1 MPFSRKTTT
10 LASARGVRMDYVTV
24 FCLVVACSL
33 FGSLLGVITGL
44 VPGIHVNMV
53 AFFLIVL
60 SPQLVGLIL
69 YNLALVDDV
78 WMAHVLISLLI
89 ISTSIVHSFVD
100 FIPSIFLGAPDE
112 ETALSVLPGHRMLLE
127 GEGYGAI
134 ALSVKSSFVA
144 ILFSFLLLVPFS
156 LLIPKPVNTYGFI
169 TSNIFWLLLAISSF
183 LILSEKGTPPGKGAK
198 ESSKHFSHDISQK
211 TLALFLFFL
220 AGLLGFLITDMLL
233 VGAGGVKGSPL
244 FPALTGLFGVP
255 TLLVSLRSSPDVPK
269 QRITG
274 RKERPGPSARF
285 LKNSLK
291 GTLAGS
297 IVGFLPGV
305 SSSHAA
311 VASTFS
317 SCKKAREGENEDFI
331 VSLSSINTAN
341 SFFCLVALFLIS
353 RPRNGATLAVN
364 NLITVEEWSGA
375 APAEMYLLLMGV
387 VVASVFGLFVT
398 LYLGKIIAVRIH
410 DIAYERIVSGVLIF
424 VVALVGVLTGPYGL
438 LILCVS
444 SLIGLLPPLL
454 GVRRSHLMGVLLV
467 PVLMYFWPL

>member
-1 MPFSRKTTT
+1 
-10 LASARGVRMDYVTV
+10 MDQLTA
-24 FCLVVACSL
+24 FGLVVACSL
-33 FGSLLGVITGL
+33 VGSLFGVITGL
-44 VPGIHVNMV
+44 IPGIHVNMV
-53 AFFLIVL
+53 ALFLIVL
-60 SPQLVGLIL
+60 SPQFVELIL
-69 YNLALVDDV
+69 YEFALVDDV

-89 ISTSIVHSFVD
+89 IATSIVHSFVD

-112 ETALSVLPGHRMLLE
+112 ETALSVLPGHRMLLL
-127 GEGYGAI
+127 GEGYRAI

-144 ILFSFLLLVPFS
+144 ILFSFLLVVPFS
-156 LLIPKPVNTYGFI
+156 LLIPEPVNIYGFI
-169 TSNIFWLLLAISSF
+169 KRNIFWLLFAISSF
-183 LILSEKGTPPGKGAK
+183 LILSEKGAPLEKGVAPGKRIK
-198 ESSKHFSHDISQK
+198 ESQK
-211 TLALFLFFL
+211 KFLPDVCQKILALLLFFQ
-220 AGLLGFLITDMLL
+220 AGLLGLLITDMVLL
-233 VGAGGVKGSPL
+233 GAGGVKGSPL

-255 TLLVSLRSSPDVPK
+255 TLLISLRSSPNVPK
-269 QRITG
+269 QSISG
-274 RKERPGPSARF
+274 RKETSRSSQRF
-285 LKNSLK
+285 LKNSVK

-297 IVGFLPGV
+297 VVGFLPGV

-311 VASTFS
+311 VVSTFS
-317 SCKKAREGENEDFI
+317 SNKKAREGENEDFI

-410 DIAYERIVSGVLIF
+410 DLAYERIVSGVLIF

>member
-1 MPFSRKTTT
+1 
-10 LASARGVRMDYVTV
+10 MDYVTV
-24 FCLVVACSL
+24 FCLVVAFSLAGSL
-33 FGSLLGVITGL
+33 FGVITGL

-69 YNLALVDDV
+69 YEMVLVDDV

-112 ETALSVLPGHRMLLE
+112 ETALSVLPGHRMLLQ
-127 GEGYGAI
+127 GEGYRAI

-156 LLIPKPVNTYGFI
+156 LLIPEPVNIYGFI
-169 TSNIFWLLLAISSF
+169 KNNIFWLLLAISSF
-183 LILSEKGTPPGKGAK
+183 LILSEKGAPPGTGAPPGKRAK
-198 ESSKHFSHDISQK
+198 ESSKHFSHDVSQK

-220 AGLLGFLITDMLL
+220 AGLLGLLITDMVL
-233 VGAGGVKGSPL
+233 VGSGGVKGSPL

-255 TLLVSLRSSPDVPK
+255 TLLVSLRSSPEVPK
-269 QRITG
+269 QRISG
-274 RKERPGPSARF
+274 RKERPGSGSRF
-285 LKNSLK
+285 LKNSFK
-291 GTLAGS
+291 GTMAGS

-317 SCKKAREGENEDFI
+317 SSKKAREGGDEDFI
-331 VSLSSINTAN
+331 VALSSINTAN

-353 RPRNGATLAVN
+353 RPRNGATLAIN
-364 NLITVEEWSGA
+364 NLISVEDWSGA
-375 APAEMYLLLMGV
+375 APAEMYLLLMGM

-410 DIAYERIVSGVLIF
+410 DISYDRIVSGVLIF

-444 SLIGLLPPLL
+444 SLVGLLPPLL

-467 PVLMYFWPL
+467 PVLIYFWPL